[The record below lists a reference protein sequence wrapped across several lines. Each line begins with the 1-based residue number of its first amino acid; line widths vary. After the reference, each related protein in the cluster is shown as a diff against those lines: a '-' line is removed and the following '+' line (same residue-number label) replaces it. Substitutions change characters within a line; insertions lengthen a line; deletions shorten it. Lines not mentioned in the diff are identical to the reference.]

1 MLKDSQRPTLF
12 FAILLAVALIAVPGG
27 AVAGGSAPLEITEW
41 KVPWDNTRP
50 RDPWVGGP
58 ERIWFV
64 GQVGDYVAT
73 LNPKTGEFRRY
84 DLEAGAGPHTV
95 ISDARGAWYAG
106 NRARHIGL
114 LDPDTGAIEKIM
126 MPGDGR
132 GDAHTMDFTSDG
144 DIWFTLQHANQ
155 IGFLDT
161 GTREVTLYDVPTPSS
176 RPYGLLVDMNDR
188 PWVVLFGTNRL
199 ATVNANGEV
208 EEIVLPRK
216 ETRPRRMALT
226 GDGMVWYVDYA
237 DGYLGRYDTASGDIK
252 EWRAPGKAQSH
263 PYAMTSDDRGR
274 LWFVETGMQPNRFV
288 GFDPKTQRFTD
299 PVEIGSGGGTVRH
312 MVFDADTRSIWFGA
326 DTNTIGRALIK

>member
-1 MLKDSQRPTLF
+1 MLKDSQRPALF
-12 FAILLAVALIAVPGG
+12 VAPLLAAALIAAPGG
-27 AVAGGSAPLEITEW
+27 AVAGGTAPLEITEW
-41 KVPWDNTRP
+41 KVPWEDTRP

-84 DLEAGAGPHTV
+84 DLEPGAGPHTV

-114 LDPDTGAIEKIM
+114 IVPDTGAIEKIM

-144 DIWFTLQHANQ
+144 NIWFTLQHANQ
-155 IGFLDT
+155 IGFLRVE
-161 GTREVTLYDVPTPSS
+161 TREVTLHDVPTSAS
-176 RPYGLLVDMNDR
+176 RPYGLIVDANDR
-188 PWVVLFGTNRL
+188 PWVVLFGTHKL
-199 ATVNANGEV
+199 ATVTPDGKV
-208 EEIVLPRK
+208 EEIALPRK
-216 ETRPRRMALT
+216 ETRPRRLAVT
-226 GDGMVWYVDYA
+226 GDGKVWYVDYA
-237 DGYLGRYDTASGDIK
+237 DGYIGSYDPSSGRIE
-252 EWRAPGKAQSH
+252 EWRTPGRDRSR
-263 PYAMTSDDRGR
+263 PYAMADDDRGV

-299 PVEIGSGGGTVRH
+299 PVEVGSGGGTIRH
-312 MVFDADTRSIWFGA
+312 MVFDAESREIWFGT
-326 DTNTIGRALIK
+326 DTNTIGRARVK